1 MALSVKANGYSLQ
14 ATGGSGPAD
23 LSVALTPETT
33 LQNAPG
39 AVVLT
44 AVTSGGTAPI
54 TLSWAALFSNGTS
67 AAALLSGSGSTR
79 TLTTTAYG
87 QAVIVTVTATDSG
100 APAQTAS
107 DSSIVTVNNTVDL
120 VLSVTPATTKKATVS
135 SQLLTASVT
144 GGLAPFTYTWSAIYT
159 DGTNANALLSSLSGT
174 TTTITPT
181 QYRQVVRVLCSVTDS
196 SPSAQVATYVAAF
209 AVGEPPALVPPDDL
223 TPTQLAGGTTSS
235 PFTFN
240 AATGG
245 APPYTYGLTV
255 ASSSGLVTLSTAVG
269 LTATLQNLT
278 DLTTGQVT
286 LTVTDA
292 LGQVADAIYTF
303 GVAVAPVYNET
314 GTWSVIEGK
323 DFRTLGTGSLSGNG
337 SFTVGGTTFTVVT
350 ATGTPTS
357 KSTTVNASGVTIAQT
372 GVSGDQTT
380 VSVPTT
386 ALPNFAACENILI
399 DFLLSTTASY
409 LACNVSVGDTT
420 NFSTGDCYG
429 VTVNYGAVTA
439 AVNARRV
446 SGGVAT
452 AVSMGNIATA
462 SKNFAVQVCLFAGRI
477 PLMTIKESTSF
488 ISGPRMGQTQPMQGT
503 IAGGPGSQTLATGA
517 TIPTP
522 LAAAN
527 IQMSV
532 NGGTTFTV
540 MAYQFSRFTRP
551 PYT

>member
-1 MALSVKANGYSLQ
+1 MAVSIKSEGYSLNL
-14 ATGGSGPAD
+14 AGGPSD
-23 LSVALTPETT
+23 LTVALTPETVT
-33 LQNAPG
+33 QAAPG
-39 AVVLT
+39 ATLLT
-44 AVTSGGTAPI
+44 ATTAGGTDPV
-54 TLSWAALFSNGTS
+54 ALAWTATYANGAS

-79 TLTTTAYG
+79 TLTTTTYG
-87 QAVIVTVTATDSG
+87 QVVIVTVTATDAG
-100 APAQTAS
+100 VPAQTAA
-107 DSSIVTVNNTVDL
+107 SSSVIAVNNTSDL
-120 VLSVTPATTKKATVS
+120 TLVVNPITTKKVTVS
-135 SQLLTASVT
+135 SQLLTASTT
-144 GGLAPFTYTWSAIYT
+144 GGLGPFTYAWSAIYT
-159 DGTNANALLSSLSGT
+159 GGANANALLSSLSGA

-181 QYRQVVRVLCSVTDS
+181 QYRQVIRVICTVTDS
-196 SPSAQVATYVAAF
+196 SPSPQVATFVSAF
-209 AVGEPPALVPPDDL
+209 AVGEPPALVPPPDL
-223 TPTQLAGGTTSS
+223 ASTQLVAGTTSS
-235 PFTFN
+235 PFTFA
-240 AATGG
+240 AATDG

-278 DLTTGQVT
+278 DGTTGQVT

-292 LGQVADAIYTF
+292 LGQVVDATYVF

-314 GTWSVIEGK
+314 AVWSLIEGK
-323 DFRTLGTGSLSGNG
+323 DFRTLGSGSLSGNG

-540 MAYQFSRFTRP
+540 MAYQFSRYTRP